1 MVRKVI
7 RATREQR
14 RRQIADTTLKLIAR
28 YGVQGATISRIASG
42 IGLTRSALYKF
53 FPNREAMLEGA
64 LDLLVERVPRW
75 IDQSSGRNV
84 YEHLMDM
91 GRQHAPLGRAEF
103 ESFIRPWFQLIAA
116 SSVEHMTHELSKRQ
130 LMFVQDFALL
140 VERGKRDGSIR
151 EDVDSNLVAWALM
164 MWGWADDVAR
174 LVGLEQVMGAEASI
188 EIFRRMIGD
197 IAGPSQISGDSGD
210 EREDAG
216 QDGWSDAHPARPDE
230 KSFVH
235 SGPTMTP
242 TA

>member
-1 MVRKVI
+1 VRRVI

-14 RRQIADTTLKLIAR
+14 RRQIADITLKLIAR

-53 FPNREAMLEGA
+53 FPNRDAMLEGA

-103 ESFIRPWFQLIAA
+103 ESFVRPWFQLIAA
-116 SSVEHMTHELSKRQ
+116 SSVEHMTQELSKRQ
-130 LMFVQDFALL
+130 LVFVQDFSLL
-140 VERGKRDGSIR
+140 VEQGKRDGSIR
-151 EDVDSNLVAWALM
+151 EDVDSNMVAWALM

-174 LVGLEQVMGAEASI
+174 LAGLEQVMGAETSI

-197 IAGPSQISGDSGD
+197 IAGPSHKSGSSRD

-216 QDGWSDAHPARPDE
+216 EDGGRDGYSVRPVYE
-230 KSFVH
+230 SAM
-235 SGPTMTP
+235 STRQTMIP